1 MHRDPASRTARAR
14 SAPFALAIVL
24 IAASRWASGD
34 VTPRLFEYQDLFAL
48 QWASDPQVSPRS
60 THVAYVRSRYD
71 LLTDAERRDIW
82 IVDTAQAVSTPL
94 EGGACEQI
102 LPRWSP
108 DGERLAYVAN
118 CEGGR
123 SEVRVRWLKTDRT
136 VKVTGLLEAPSDL
149 VWSPDGSSLAFV
161 SLARGEDTPAPDTVG
176 LRKPEG
182 VTWAPPLRI
191 LSQVNYRFDGRGFL
205 PPGFFHL
212 FVVSA
217 NGGSARQLTF
227 GPFNDADPFSWTPLG
242 SLGWSPA
249 GDAIV
254 FSSDRAIDQARDPFN
269 SEVHRI
275 SLTDGSL
282 TTLTA
287 RRGPDSQPAVSPD
300 GKWIAYTGY
309 DERER
314 SYENEQL
321 YVMDAMGR
329 DARRL
334 TGALDRTV
342 AAPRWAADGRSVYFS
357 FVDRGVTKVGRVYL
371 DGRVQTVAEGLSG
384 SGLDRP
390 YSGGEYS
397 VSRTGTIAFTAGDGT
412 HPSEVAILERGR
424 VRRLTNLNADLIRA
438 TALSVPQPL
447 RVVSTFDGRPIDSWI
462 MLPPGFEE
470 SRKYPL
476 LLEIHGGPFASYGPV
491 FSSEL
496 QLYAAAGFVVVYANP
511 RGSSSYGDEFANLIH
526 HDYPGHDYEDLMSVV
541 DAAIGSGHLDPARL
555 FVTGGSGGGV
565 LTAWIVGKTGRF
577 RAAAVQKPIINWSSA
592 VLTTDAYAFMSRY
605 WFGKMP
611 WEDPQAYWRRSP
623 LSLVGQVTTP
633 TLVMVGE
640 ADLRSLPSEAEQ
652 FYQALQLR
660 GVPTEL
666 VEVPGASHSGL
677 AARPSQQAAEVKAI
691 LTWFGEQS
699 RRTTQN

>member
-1 MHRDPASRTARAR
+1 M
-14 SAPFALAIVL
+14 L
-24 IAASRWASGD
+24 IAASGWGSAGA
-34 VTPRLFEYQDLFAL
+34 TPRLFESQDLFAL
-48 QWASDPQVSPRS
+48 QFASDPQVNPRS

-82 IVDTAQAVSTPL
+82 IVDTAGAVNTPL
-94 EGGACEQI
+94 EGGDCEQF

-108 DGERLAYVAN
+108 EGERLAYVN
-118 CEGGR
+118 QCEGGR
-123 SEVRVRWLKTDRT
+123 SQVRVRWLKTDRT
-136 VKVTGLLEAPSDL
+136 VKVTELPEAPSDL
-149 VWSPDGSSLAFV
+149 VWSPDGRSLAFV
-161 SLARGEDTPAPDTVG
+161 SLAREAEKPAPDIAG
-176 LRKPEG
+176 LRKPQG
-182 VTWAPPLRI
+182 ATWAPAVRI
-191 LSQVNYRFDGRGFL
+191 VSEVNYRFDGRGFL

-217 NGGSARQLTF
+217 NGGAARQLTS

-242 SLGWSPA
+242 SLGWNPT
-249 GDAIV
+249 GDTIV
-254 FSSDRAIDQARDPFN
+254 FSSDRASDQARDPFN

-282 TTLTA
+282 TPLTA

-321 YVMDAMGR
+321 YVMDSQGR
-329 DARRL
+329 NAHSL
-334 TGALDRTV
+334 TGSLDRTV
-342 AAPRWAADGRSVYFS
+342 ATPRWAADGHSIYFS
-357 FVDRGVTKVGRVYL
+357 YVDRGVTKVGRVSL

-397 VSRTGTIAFTAGDGT
+397 VSRAGTIAFTAGDGT
-412 HPSEVAILERGR
+412 HPSDVAILEHGQ
-424 VRRLTNLNADLIRA
+424 VRRLTNLNADLIGA

-447 RVVSTFDGRPIDSWI
+447 QVTSAFDGRQIDSWI
-462 MLPPGFEE
+462 MLPPQFEPG
-470 SRKYPL
+470 RKYPL
-476 LLEIHGGPFASYGPV
+476 VLEIHGGPFASYGPV

-496 QLYAAAGFVVVYANP
+496 QLYAAAGFAVVYANP

-541 DAAIGSGHLDPARL
+541 DAAIASTHVDPARL

-577 RAAAVQKPIINWSSA
+577 RAAAVQKPMINWSSA

-633 TLVMVGE
+633 TLVMAGE
-640 ADLRSLPSEAEQ
+640 ADLRALPSEAEQ

-660 GVPTEL
+660 GVPTQL
-666 VEVPGASHSGL
+666 VEVPGASHAGL

-691 LTWFGEQS
+691 LTWFDEQS
-699 RRTTQN
+699 RHAAPH